1 MGRKWK
7 LTLGVIVS
15 FWVVL
20 GIWGLT
26 SISGQIGLN
35 AAASA
40 AASSSS
46 PSASRSP
53 SPGATSPSASPS
65 TAAPATST
73 APHPLSL
80 QAIAAFGPDGTADG
94 DNSADVSRINSGG
107 SLPWH
112 TSWYTTPEYGGLQS
126 GSGLLLD
133 LGREVSVDSLQLT
146 LGSAPGADVQ
156 VFVSDSPSI
165 SGQAAVGSAANLSGS
180 VKLLTGSGAT
190 GRYVIVW
197 FTQLPPNSDPAGT
210 YEVNV
215 YDVAVDGY

>member
-1 MGRKWK
+1 VGRKWK
-7 LTLGVIVS
+7 LTLGVLVS
-15 FWVVL
+15 FWVAL
-20 GIWGLT
+20 GIWGLS
-26 SISGQIGLN
+26 SISGQIGQN
-35 AAASA
+35 AASA

-53 SPGATSPSASPS
+53 SPSATSPSASPS
-65 TAAPATST
+65 TAAPATSA
-73 APHPLSL
+73 APHALSVES
-80 QAIAAFGPDGTADG
+80 IAAFGPEGTADG
-94 DNSADVSRINSGG
+94 DNSADVSRINSGD

-112 TSWYTTPEYGGLQS
+112 TNWYTTPEFGGLQS

-133 LGREVSVDSLQLT
+133 LGREVSVDSLKLT

-190 GRYVIVW
+190 GRYVIAW

-215 YDVAVDGY
+215 YDVAVDGH